1 MHKQLNSSNKERQVV
16 IIQKALTYPFLSE
29 EKFLLQAKLRDL
41 RRINRE
47 MLELEILKM
56 TQKTVPISLP
66 NYRTLILFHIQ
77 LLQEGIIN

>member
-1 MHKQLNSSNKERQVV
+1 ML
-16 IIQKALTYPFLSE
+16 IIQKALTCPFLSE

-56 TQKTVPISLP
+56 AQKRIAQSFLAR
-66 NYRTLILFHIQ
+66 YRKLIVFHIQ

>member
-1 MHKQLNSSNKERQVV
+1 ML
-16 IIQKALTYPFLSE
+16 ITQKALTYAFLSE

-56 TQKTVPISLP
+56 TQKMETIFLA
-66 NYRTLILFHIQ
+66 NYRNLILFHIQ